1 MAHLFDEF
9 GSSKL
14 GFPNKNL
21 PKMERRRSCCS
32 IKKQEYQTIEATTF
46 IF

>member
-21 PKMERRRSCCS
+21 PKMERSCCS
-32 IKKQEYQTIEATTF
+32 IKKQEYQTIEATAF